1 MVQNLELELLPI
13 GSVVKFKTWEQ
24 PLMIYGRK
32 QEDSKT
38 KEAWD
43 YVACYYPIGNVSTE
57 YNMFFNHEYISEV
70 IFTGYINE
78 DEIKLREDLK

>member
-1 MVQNLELELLPI
+1 M

-32 QEDSKT
+32 QEDSKK
-38 KEAWD
+38 KEIWD

-70 IFTGYINE
+70 IFTGYIIG
-78 DEIKLREDLK
+78 DEIKFREDLK

>member
-1 MVQNLELELLPI
+1 M

-38 KEAWD
+38 KEIWD

-70 IFTGYINE
+70 IFTGYIIG

>member
-1 MVQNLELELLPI
+1 MGKIEKDTLLPI

-38 KEAWD
+38 KETWD

-57 YNMFFNHEYISEV
+57 YNMFLTMNTYQ
-70 IFTGYINE
+70 
-78 DEIKLREDLK
+78 KLFLLVT